1 VTASILPWLTVALS
15 VITIAG
21 AAINVYM
28 SLRLAALQAKVQA
41 DNARLEISLLKQFI
55 EWKDELL
62 EAINSKYVTAT
73 LVAEIRTSLMHDLR
87 LIEERVGRIEER
99 CEARSRNVC

>member
-1 VTASILPWLTVALS
+1 VTESMLPWLTAALS
-15 VITIAG
+15 VITIVGAG
-21 AAINVYM
+21 INVYV

-41 DNARLEISLLKQFI
+41 DNARLEVSLLKQFI
-55 EWKDELL
+55 KWKDELL
-62 EAINSKYVTAT
+62 AAINSKYVTAT
-73 LVAEIRTSLMHDLR
+73 LVAAIRTSLMHDLR